1 MTFSRFIFFTACV
14 LSLPAGALASDFKT
28 LAQEQAASAE
38 ANMAPHTIPYS
49 YRVDI
54 EVINAEKPDENF
66 TGAYRVN
73 AAAEPGKRVTLIGA
87 SWEDYPKGMREELEK
102 INQERPEAEFA
113 EEFWC
118 ELDPDEIDILA
129 SDNVTVLRETETEAV
144 LSLGPTGVSRFI
156 GDDDGDRDM
165 PKKMLK
171 RMNSEVT
178 FSKPDLRLVRSHIWL
193 SKPTTVKIVA
203 KIKEMDFDTG
213 CSVAP
218 NGLSYVSHHNTKAS
232 GKALGKSFGAV
243 INVKLS
249 DLQPN

>member
-1 MTFSRFIFFTACV
+1 MKTLRSVLTFATV
-14 LSLPAGALASDFKT
+14 LAVSNTALADDFKSLIQDKIDAKSS
-28 LAQEQAASAE
+28 LAIE
-38 ANMAPHTIPYS
+38 TVPYS

-66 TGAYRVN
+66 KGQYRVN
-73 AAAEPGKRVTLIGA
+73 PAAEPGQRVNLIDA
-87 SWEDYPKGMREELEK
+87 TWDDYPEGMRKELEK
-102 INQERPEAEFA
+102 INQDRTEAEFA

-118 ELDPDEIDILA
+118 ELDQDELALLA
-129 SDNVTVLRETETEAV
+129 SDEVTVLRETETKAV
-144 LSLGPTGVSRFI
+144 VSLSPKGVSMFI

-171 RMNSEVT
+171 RMDSEVT
-178 FSKPDLRLVRSHIWL
+178 FSKPDLRLTHSHIWL

-203 KIKEMDFDTG
+203 KMKEMDFDTG

-218 NGLSYVSHHNTKAS
+218 NGLSYLSHHNTKVS
-232 GKALGKSFGAV
+232 GKALGKSFSAV
-243 INVKLS
+243 INVRLS